1 MSAPAAKGFRFAKLS
16 LENWRNFSKVEANL
30 QRRVFLVGPN
40 ACGKSNLLDVFR
52 FLQEIVSIGGGFQG
66 AVRNRGGVSRL
77 RCLAARRYP
86 EIAINVQVATEENP
100 MEWEYELRFKQ
111 DNRGRPLIAKEQVI
125 HNSNTILDRPNEND
139 REDPERLSQTYLEQ
153 VNVNREFRELSSFF
167 SSVRYL
173 HIVPHLV
180 RDPDRSVGKKN
191 DPFGGDFMEQI
202 ARTIEK
208 IRRARLNQIRKA
220 LVVAVPQLKTLELFR
235 DTRGTPHIRGKYEHW
250 RPQGAWQ
257 TESDFSDGTLRLIGL
272 LWAMLDGSG
281 PLLLEEPELSLHS
294 EVVTFLPQMVARIQR
309 RTGRQVLMSTH
320 SPDLLGDSG
329 IGLDEILLLQPDIE
343 GTSVRAADEIEEVRH
358 LLAGGLSPAEAVIPR
373 TRPKDASQ
381 LPLFVE

>member
-1 MSAPAAKGFRFAKLS
+1 MSAPTSKGTRFTKLS

-52 FLQEIVSIGGGFQG
+52 FLQDVVSIGGGFQE
-66 AVRNRGGVSRL
+66 AARSRGGVSRL

-86 EIAINVQVATEENP
+86 EISISVNVATEENLT
-100 MEWEYELRFKQ
+100 EWEYELRFKQ
-111 DNRGRPLIAKEQVI
+111 DNRGRPLITRERVI
-125 HNSNTILDRPNEND
+125 QNSNLILERPNESD
-139 REDPERLSQTYLEQ
+139 QGDPERLSQTYLEQ
-153 VNVNREFRELSSFF
+153 VSANREFRDLASFF
-167 SSVRYL
+167 GSVRYL

-180 RDPDRSVGKKN
+180 RDPDRSAGKKN

-202 ARTIEK
+202 ARTTEK
-208 IRRARLNQIRKA
+208 TRKGRLSQIRRA

-235 DTRGTPHIRGKYEHW
+235 DTRGTPHLRGKYEHW

-272 LWAMLDGSG
+272 LWAVLDGSG

-309 RTGRQVLMSTH
+309 RTGRQILMSTH
-320 SPDLLGDSG
+320 SPDLLSDSG
-329 IGLDEILLLQPDIE
+329 IGSDEILLLQPDTE
-343 GTSVRAADEIEEVRH
+343 GTSVRAASEIEEVKN
-358 LLAGGLSPAEAVIPR
+358 LLAGGLSPAEAVIPQ

-381 LPLFVE
+381 LPLFGE